1 MTEIETVR
9 HCPEC
14 QEQGTDRWKF
24 CALCGANMSVEND
37 LDGQST
43 SPQAPPSTGFGGRSR
58 DAVSIRLWS
67 ELDKALTSSQLT
79 LIVLGALGLITVILL
94 YVLNASLDSAIESRD
109 LGRAQNIDRILAWG
123 IQPLMLATLVAAIL
137 TLVRWTSL
145 SYQASQQI
153 GTADSALGRRAAA
166 AWFVPLVN
174 LVVPPIAMH
183 NNWVSA
189 RRSNKKSINPWIAIW
204 PLFLGV
210 GVFLAIV
217 GAVKDGSG
225 LVDSIRANTW
235 SGIGYALASI
245 GVLVLAFAMKSV
257 SLEQRGALPHP
268 PPVPNA

>member
-1 MTEIETVR
+1 MTEIEAVR
-9 HCPEC
+9 HCPDC
-14 QEQGTDRWKF
+14 DAQGTDRWNF
-24 CALCGANMSVEND
+24 CANCGSNMTQDINLGGESPS
-37 LDGQST
+37 LQS
-43 SPQAPPSTGFGGRSR
+43 QPSTGFGDRSR

-79 LIVLGALGLITVILL
+79 LIVLGALGLLTVILL
-94 YVLNASLDSAIESRD
+94 YVLNASLDTAIQSRD
-109 LGRAQNIDRILAWG
+109 LSRAQNIDRILAWG
-123 IQPLMLATLVAAIL
+123 VQPLMLATLVAAIL

-153 GTADSALGRRAAA
+153 ESTDSALGRRAAA

-189 RRSNKKSINPWIAIW
+189 RRSNERSINPWIAIW

-210 GVFLAIV
+210 GIFLAIV

-245 GVLVLAFAMKSV
+245 GVLVLALAMKSV
-257 SLEQRGALPHP
+257 SQEQRSALPHP
-268 PPVPNA
+268 PPVPGI